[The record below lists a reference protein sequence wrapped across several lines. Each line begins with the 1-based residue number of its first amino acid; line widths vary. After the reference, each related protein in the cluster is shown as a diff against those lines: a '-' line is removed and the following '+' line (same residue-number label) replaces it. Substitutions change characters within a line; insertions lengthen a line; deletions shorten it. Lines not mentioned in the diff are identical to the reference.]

1 MKLVR
6 NCVAAAL
13 ATVVMTG
20 IAQAGPISF
29 SDTFNPT
36 DRLLLNSSATNCT
49 GTNDPT
55 DASDVISPAGS
66 CGTLTYTHILQ
77 PSYNPATDTL
87 FVGSGLLTITVY
99 DDADNGNEQLN
110 YDLDFGALLGGF
122 PTPPDSLDS
131 TTLGS
136 PYVKSINVLA
146 QIAADGTLVVKL
158 TQQSGDVF
166 FAKSE
171 LIARGERTEEVIDE
185 QQPTVPEPTTLA
197 LLGLAAVASFGRK
210 RFA

>member
-1 MKLVR
+1 MKLIC
-6 NCVAAAL
+6 NCVAGAL
-13 ATVVMTG
+13 AI
-20 IAQAGPISF
+20 IATAGVAHAGPISF
-29 SDTFNPT
+29 SDTFNPADT
-36 DRLLLNSSATNCT
+36 RLLNSSATTCT

-55 DASDVISPAGS
+55 DANDLVSAAT

-87 FVGSGLLTITVY
+87 FVGSGLLTISVY
-99 DDADNGNEQLN
+99 DDADAGNEQLN

-136 PYVKSINVLA
+136 PFVKSIDVLA
-146 QIAADGTLVVKL
+146 QITADGTLVVKL
-158 TQQSGDVF
+158 IQQSGDVY
-166 FAKSE
+166 FATSE